1 MLRDMNKVFDLS
13 NELEDYL
20 FSQVWELG
28 TKIMVKEL
36 YAVEEDLNSFKELY
50 KKYKYLEEH
59 LHM

>member
-1 MLRDMNKVFDLS
+1 MNKVFDLS

-28 TKIMVKEL
+28 TQIRVKEL
-36 YAVEEDLNSFKELY
+36 YAVEDDLNSFKEHY